1 MFKHINMLL
10 KQIGNE
16 LKGGKIFQKQIEAN
30 VKKKL
35 RKGENFE
42 ANL

>member
-1 MFKHINMLL
+1 MLL

-16 LKGGKIFQKQIEAN
+16 LKGGKNFQKQIKAN

-35 RKGENFE
+35 RKGANFE